1 MVRKQHLST
10 AAGLNERKRSLIG
23 NVSNSLSEQTISQKR
38 RQQERM
44 TVIMDTGIA
53 TKCIY
58 GNHEK
63 FEDDRT
69 GAISFPIYQTATY
82 AHPAVGQ
89 STGYDYSRLQN
100 PTREQLEKIVASLEG
115 GLDAL
120 AFSSGMAAI
129 TTLMEIFKPGDH
141 VVSEA
146 DLYGGSIRLFDHINQ
161 KNGIEFS
168 RINFAEE
175 DPENYIKE
183 NTKAIYI
190 ETPTN
195 PMMNVIDIRKTAELA
210 KKHNLLLIVD
220 NTFLSPY
227 FQRPFELGADII
239 LHSGTKFLSGHNDTL
254 AGFIVVNTPEL
265 SEKLRY
271 IIKTTGAGLAPFD
284 SWLVLRGIKTLPI
297 RMEKA
302 QENAQA
308 IVEFLL
314 QEKKVKNV
322 YYPGI
327 PGTNNYEVCKSQASG
342 FGSMLT
348 FEVESKA
355 LALHILESLKL
366 IPFAES
372 LGGVETLI
380 TYPTTQTH
388 ADVPEEIRI
397 KNGITDSVLRLSA
410 GIEDKKDLI
419 ADLKQT
425 IDSFRE

>member
-1 MVRKQHLST
+1 MAR
-10 AAGLNERKRSLIG
+10 
-23 NVSNSLSEQTISQKR
+23 
-38 RQQERM
+38 
-44 TVIMDTGIA
+44 GID
-53 TKCIY
+53 TKCIHLEEDEGQCSHY
-58 GNHEK
+58 G
-63 FEDDRT
+63 
-69 GAISFPIYQTATY
+69 ALSYPIYQTATY
-82 AHPAVGQ
+82 AHPGVGQ
-89 STGYDYSRLQN
+89 STGFDYSRLQN
-100 PTREQLEKIVASLEG
+100 PTREHLEKMVAVLENG
-115 GLDAL
+115 IDAFAL
-120 AFSSGMAAI
+120 SSGMAAI
-129 TTLMEIFKPGDH
+129 SLLMEMFRQGDH
-141 VVSEA
+141 IIADS
-146 DLYGGSIRLFDHINQ
+146 DLYGGSIRLFHNVNE
-161 KNGIEFS
+161 KNGVEFS
-168 RINFAEE
+168 SIDCCRDDVES
-175 DPENYIKE
+175 YVKE

-348 FEVESKA
+348 FEVESKE

-419 ADLKQT
+419 ADLKQA

>member
-1 MVRKQHLST
+1 
-10 AAGLNERKRSLIG
+10 
-23 NVSNSLSEQTISQKR
+23 
-38 RQQERM
+38 M

-58 GNHEK
+58 GNHKK
-63 FEDDRT
+63 FEGDRT

-141 VVSEA
+141 IISEA

-210 KKHNLLLIVD
+210 KRHNLLLIVD

-366 IPFAES
+366 ILFAES

-410 GIEDKKDLI
+410 GIEDKNDLI
-419 ADLKQT
+419 ADLKQA